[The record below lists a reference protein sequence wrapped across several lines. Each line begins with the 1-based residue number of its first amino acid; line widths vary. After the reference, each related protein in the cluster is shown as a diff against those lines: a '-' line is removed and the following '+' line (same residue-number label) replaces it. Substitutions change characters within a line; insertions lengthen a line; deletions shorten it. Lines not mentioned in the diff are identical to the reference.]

1 MKVKSN
7 FAKYIF
13 IIFIIGIIILVAY
26 KLNEEKKNTTDEE
39 QTNVVKEDDIGKEI
53 KLGIAE
59 FDTMNPLLSKN
70 KQVQE
75 ITKIIY
81 EPLFQLTSDYKLE
94 KCLAKDWAKTAENKY
109 LIKIDTSIKWSDG
122 NNLSVDDVIF
132 TIENL
137 SKIDSIYLENIRHIT
152 EINRVDDNTIRLI
165 LDQEVPFFEYNLI
178 FPILSKRNYEG
189 QDFIYGSSNNA
200 PIGTG
205 KYKITQNSSDSIIL
219 EKNENYKRAELTL
232 EKITI
237 SKYSNVGEMYNSFK
251 LGKIDLITTNN
262 IGIENYIG
270 TIGYNKAETNGREF
284 DFLAIN
290 TQNQV
295 LANKEVRQ
303 AISRAI
309 NRESIISQVYGGK
322 YRTQDYFLDYG
333 NWLCQEQDSSSGYNL
348 DQAKQ
353 VLVDNGWFYKN
364 NYWQKTE
371 NYKTQKI
378 ALNLLVKSSDVSK
391 LSVAQNIKGQLE
403 NQGIR
408 INIVQA
414 SDEQYNK
421 AIESKNYD
429 IALCS
434 MYVSPSPNLET
445 FFGEGNL
452 ANYSNEEVTDIM
464 NQVKN
469 TTDENILKE
478 KYKRL
483 IEIYKSDV
491 PYLSL
496 YNNKYTIAYSSELVG
511 DLTPNWFYLFYG
523 IEGWYK

>member
-1 MKVKSN
+1 M
-7 FAKYIF
+7 
-13 IIFIIGIIILVAY
+13 
-26 KLNEEKKNTTDEE
+26 
-39 QTNVVKEDDIGKEI
+39 
-53 KLGIAE
+53 
-59 FDTMNPLLSKN
+59 
-70 KQVQE
+70 
-75 ITKIIY
+75 
-81 EPLFQLTSDYKLE
+81 
-94 KCLAKDWAKTAENKY
+94 
-109 LIKIDTSIKWSDG
+109 
-122 NNLSVDDVIF
+122 
-132 TIENL
+132 
-137 SKIDSIYLENIRHIT
+137 
-152 EINRVDDNTIRLI
+152 
-165 LDQEVPFFEYNLI
+165 
-178 FPILSKRNYEG
+178 
-189 QDFIYGSSNNA
+189 
-200 PIGTG
+200 
-205 KYKITQNSSDSIIL
+205 
-219 EKNENYKRAELTL
+219 
-232 EKITI
+232 
-237 SKYSNVGEMYNSFK
+237 
-251 LGKIDLITTNN
+251 
-262 IGIENYIG
+262 
-270 TIGYNKAETNGREF
+270 
-284 DFLAIN
+284 
-290 TQNQV
+290 
-295 LANKEVRQ
+295 
-303 AISRAI
+303 
-309 NRESIISQVYGGK
+309 
-322 YRTQDYFLDYG
+322 
-333 NWLCQEQDSSSGYNL
+333 CQEQDSSSGYNL

-371 NYKTQKI
+371 NYKTQKM

>member
-178 FPILSKRNYEG
+178 FPILSKKNYEG
-189 QDFIYGSSNNA
+189 QDFIYGSSV
-200 PIGTG
+200 
-205 KYKITQNSSDSIIL
+205 NS
-219 EKNENYKRAELTL
+219 
-232 EKITI
+232 
-237 SKYSNVGEMYNSFK
+237 
-251 LGKIDLITTNN
+251 
-262 IGIENYIG
+262 
-270 TIGYNKAETNGREF
+270 
-284 DFLAIN
+284 
-290 TQNQV
+290 
-295 LANKEVRQ
+295 
-303 AISRAI
+303 
-309 NRESIISQVYGGK
+309 
-322 YRTQDYFLDYG
+322 
-333 NWLCQEQDSSSGYNL
+333 
-348 DQAKQ
+348 
-353 VLVDNGWFYKN
+353 
-364 NYWQKTE
+364 
-371 NYKTQKI
+371 
-378 ALNLLVKSSDVSK
+378 ALL
-391 LSVAQNIKGQLE
+391 
-403 NQGIR
+403 
-408 INIVQA
+408 
-414 SDEQYNK
+414 
-421 AIESKNYD
+421 
-429 IALCS
+429 
-434 MYVSPSPNLET
+434 
-445 FFGEGNL
+445 
-452 ANYSNEEVTDIM
+452 
-464 NQVKN
+464 
-469 TTDENILKE
+469 
-478 KYKRL
+478 
-483 IEIYKSDV
+483 
-491 PYLSL
+491 
-496 YNNKYTIAYSSELVG
+496 
-511 DLTPNWFYLFYG
+511 
-523 IEGWYK
+523 